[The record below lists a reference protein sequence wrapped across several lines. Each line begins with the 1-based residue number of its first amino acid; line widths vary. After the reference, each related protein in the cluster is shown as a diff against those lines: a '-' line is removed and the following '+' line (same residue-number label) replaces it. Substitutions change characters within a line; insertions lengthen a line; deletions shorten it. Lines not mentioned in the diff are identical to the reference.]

1 MSKTIDTFS
10 SNSLKI
16 LDKSL
21 EEFKNKYIYNLSF
34 FKKEERALLGEKFHS
49 LICAYL
55 KNIPISKMIFDL
67 DDKEKII
74 WNNLQNFLKDKKENF
89 KYTEYPFL
97 IKEELGE
104 KFYYLTG
111 RIDAIYKENDFY
123 TIYDWK
129 TLNLPKNP
137 QDDLQSVVYLYCA
150 SKIFDSENIKI
161 KYLSIE
167 KLDFVEVKFNKQN
180 DYKKRIDSIIEKYYF
195 WLFLNI
201 CFLAKIFIM
210 KKYAFTLAE
219 ILIVMTVI
227 GTIAALCV
235 PAIMLG
241 ITNAR
246 YQAAYKKAYRAVHSI
261 MAIEQLNGKLP
272 TKTTKE
278 SVAGIFES
286 LLENLSIKE
295 FAPQEK
301 TGPNDG
307 VLTKTEDFKTS
318 ISYTG
323 KNGKQATFGYGNN
336 ILQDSTD
343 WTSNPSPWIVTE
355 DNLAYSVIG
364 ISNSDCATKEEL
376 NTINQVDELNRKSCA
391 IIIIDVNGLIIG
403 PNLVED
409 QVING
414 IEANSKTKTLSKDRY
429 YIYVGKNGTATG
441 PKTTSLSGRLINNL

>member
-34 FKKEERALLGEKFHS
+34 FKKEDRALLGEKFHS

-67 DDKEKII
+67 DNNEKII

-195 WLFLNI
+195 
-201 CFLAKIFIM
+201 
-210 KKYAFTLAE
+210 
-219 ILIVMTVI
+219 
-227 GTIAALCV
+227 
-235 PAIMLG
+235 
-241 ITNAR
+241 
-246 YQAAYKKAYRAVHSI
+246 
-261 MAIEQLNGKLP
+261 
-272 TKTTKE
+272 
-278 SVAGIFES
+278 
-286 LLENLSIKE
+286 
-295 FAPQEK
+295 
-301 TGPNDG
+301 
-307 VLTKTEDFKTS
+307 
-318 ISYTG
+318 
-323 KNGKQATFGYGNN
+323 
-336 ILQDSTD
+336 
-343 WTSNPSPWIVTE
+343 
-355 DNLAYSVIG
+355 
-364 ISNSDCATKEEL
+364 
-376 NTINQVDELNRKSCA
+376 
-391 IIIIDVNGLIIG
+391 
-403 PNLVED
+403 
-409 QVING
+409 
-414 IEANSKTKTLSKDRY
+414 
-429 YIYVGKNGTATG
+429 
-441 PKTTSLSGRLINNL
+441 

>member
-161 KYLSIE
+161 KY
-167 KLDFVEVKFNKQN
+167 
-180 DYKKRIDSIIEKYYF
+180 Y
-195 WLFLNI
+195 
-201 CFLAKIFIM
+201 
-210 KKYAFTLAE
+210 
-219 ILIVMTVI
+219 
-227 GTIAALCV
+227 
-235 PAIMLG
+235 
-241 ITNAR
+241 
-246 YQAAYKKAYRAVHSI
+246 
-261 MAIEQLNGKLP
+261 
-272 TKTTKE
+272 
-278 SVAGIFES
+278 
-286 LLENLSIKE
+286 
-295 FAPQEK
+295 
-301 TGPNDG
+301 
-307 VLTKTEDFKTS
+307 
-318 ISYTG
+318 
-323 KNGKQATFGYGNN
+323 
-336 ILQDSTD
+336 
-343 WTSNPSPWIVTE
+343 
-355 DNLAYSVIG
+355 
-364 ISNSDCATKEEL
+364 
-376 NTINQVDELNRKSCA
+376 
-391 IIIIDVNGLIIG
+391 
-403 PNLVED
+403 
-409 QVING
+409 
-414 IEANSKTKTLSKDRY
+414 
-429 YIYVGKNGTATG
+429 
-441 PKTTSLSGRLINNL
+441 